1 MKLISKLIPNNTKE
15 VIKIII
21 NYIYPRNITCIIC
34 DNPIKLTNSYS
45 LCKDCFKELKFILDG
60 CNKCGKPIVNR
71 SLERESLIECNYC
84 FNKTFYFDKV
94 ISCIEYDEISK
105 KLILDFKYKSK
116 TYLCKYIAYLM
127 KERMLLED
135 IKVDYILFV
144 PLHKK
149 RIRER
154 GFNRSEKIANKLGEF
169 LNIPVLD
176 CIDRVKNTK
185 KLYKLNKED
194 REKELK
200 NGFKIKENINLIK
213 NKKVILID
221 DIFTTGSTANEISK
235 VLKINSADSI
245 CIFTLLTTCVDV
257 YVKE

>member
-154 GFNRSEKIANKLGEF
+154 GFNQSEKIANKLGEF

>member
-1 MKLISKLIPNNTKE
+1 MYWHQIFNLFLDFIYPENISCILCDKP
-15 VIKIII
+15 IKI
-21 NYIYPRNITCIIC
+21 
-34 DNPIKLTNSYS
+34 TNTYS
-45 LCKDCFKELKFILDG
+45 LCKDCFKELHFIKDG
-60 CNKCGKPIVNR
+60 CIKCGKPIIYH
-71 SLERESLIECNYC
+71 SLEKQDIEGCSYC
-84 FNKTFYFDKV
+84 FNKSFYFDKS
-94 ISCIEYDEISK
+94 ISCIEYNDISK
-105 KLILDFKYKSK
+105 QLILGLKYKNK
-116 TYLCKYIAYLM
+116 TYISKYISNII
-127 KERMLLED
+127 KEKLELEN
-135 IKVDYILFV
+135 IKFDYILFV
-144 PLHKK
+144 PLHKN
-149 RIRER
+149 RLRER
-154 GFNRSEKIANKLGEF
+154 GFNQSEKIANKLGEL

-200 NGFKIKENINLIK
+200 NGFTVKENINLIK

>member
-1 MKLISKLIPNNTKE
+1 MKLISKSIPNNIKE
-15 VIKIII
+15 TIKIVI

-34 DNPIKLTNSYS
+34 DNPIKLKNPYS
-45 LCKDCFKELKFILDG
+45 LCRSCFKELRFILDG

-71 SLERESLIECNYC
+71 NLERESLIECNYC
-84 FNKTFYFDKV
+84 YNKTFYFDKA
-94 ISCIEYDEISK
+94 IACIEYDDISK

-116 TYLCKYIAYLM
+116 TYLCRYVAYLM
-127 KERMLLED
+127 KEKIMLED
-135 IKVDYILFV
+135 IKADYILFV

-149 RIRER
+149 RLKKR
-154 GFNRSEKIANKLGEF
+154 GFNQAEKIANKLSG
-169 LNIPVLD
+169 LINIPVLD
-176 CIDRVKNTK
+176 CVSREKNTK

-200 NGFKIKENINLIK
+200 NGFKVKDNINLIK
-213 NKKVILID
+213 NKNVILID

-235 VLKINSADSI
+235 VLKINSVNNI

>member
-1 MKLISKLIPNNTKE
+1 MKLISKLIPNNIKE
-15 VIKIII
+15 ILKIII

-34 DNPIKLTNSYS
+34 DKPIKLTNSYS
-45 LCKDCFKELKFILDG
+45 LCGDCFKELNFILDG

-71 SLERESLIECNYC
+71 NLERESLIECTYC
-84 FNKTFYFDKV
+84 YNKTFYFDKV
-94 ISCIEYDEISK
+94 ISCIEYDDISK

-116 TYLCKYIAYLM
+116 TYLCRYIAYLM
-127 KERMLLED
+127 KEKFTLEH
-135 IKVDYILFV
+135 IKADYILFV

-149 RIRER
+149 RLNKR
-154 GFNRSEKIANKLGEF
+154 GFNQAEKIANKLGE
-169 LNIPVLD
+169 LLEIPVLD
-176 CIDRVKNTK
+176 CINRIKNTK

-200 NGFKIKENINLIK
+200 NGFEVKENINLIK
-213 NKKVILID
+213 NKDVILID

-235 VLKINSADSI
+235 VLKINGVNSI

-257 YVKE
+257 YVKQ

>member
-1 MKLISKLIPNNTKE
+1 MKLISKLIPNNIKE
-15 VIKIII
+15 IIKIII

-45 LCKDCFKELKFILDG
+45 LCRSCFKELIFILDG
-60 CNKCGKPIVNR
+60 CNKCGKPIINR
-71 SLERESLIECNYC
+71 NLERESLIECNYC
-84 FNKTFYFDKV
+84 FNKTFYFDRV

-127 KERMLLED
+127 KERILLED
-135 IKVDYILFV
+135 IKYDYILFV

-149 RIRER
+149 RIKER
-154 GFNRSEKIANKLGEF
+154 GFNQSEKIANKLGAL
-169 LNIPVLD
+169 LNIPVLN

-185 KLYKLNKED
+185 KLYKLNKEY

-200 NGFKIKENINLIK
+200 NGFKVKENINLIK

-235 VLKINSADSI
+235 VLKINLVDSI

>member
-1 MKLISKLIPNNTKE
+1 MKPISKLIPNNIKGY
-15 VIKIII
+15 IKIII

-45 LCKDCFKELKFILDG
+45 LCKSCFKELRFILEG
-60 CNKCGKPIVNR
+60 CNKCGKPIIHRN
-71 SLERESLIECNYC
+71 LERESLIECNYC

-94 ISCIEYDEISK
+94 ISCIEYDDISK

-116 TYLCKYIAYLM
+116 TYLCKYIAQLM
-127 KERMLLED
+127 KEKILLED
-135 IKVDYILFV
+135 MKYDYILFV

-154 GFNRSEKIANKLGEF
+154 GFNQSEKIANKLGEL

-185 KLYKLNKED
+185 KLYRLNKED

-200 NGFKIKENINLIK
+200 NGFKVKENINFIK

-221 DIFTTGSTANEISK
+221 DIFTTGATANEISK
-235 VLKINSADSI
+235 VLKINLVDCI
-245 CIFTLLTTCVDV
+245 CIFTLLTTYVDV

>member
-1 MKLISKLIPNNTKE
+1 MKPISKLIPNNIKGY
-15 VIKIII
+15 IKIII

-45 LCKDCFKELKFILDG
+45 LCKSCFKELRFILEG
-60 CNKCGKPIVNR
+60 CNKCGKPIIHRN
-71 SLERESLIECNYC
+71 LERESLIECNYC

-94 ISCIEYDEISK
+94 ISCIEYDDISK

-116 TYLCKYIAYLM
+116 TYLCKYIAQLM
-127 KERMLLED
+127 KEKILLED
-135 IKVDYILFV
+135 MKYDYILFV

-154 GFNRSEKIANKLGEF
+154 GFNQSEKIANKLGEL

-185 KLYKLNKED
+185 KLYRLNKED

-200 NGFKIKENINLIK
+200 NGFKVNENINLIK

-221 DIFTTGSTANEISK
+221 DIFTTGATANEISK
-235 VLKINSADSI
+235 VLKINLVDCI
-245 CIFTLLTTCVDV
+245 CIFTLLTTYVDV

>member
-15 VIKIII
+15 FIKIII

-45 LCKDCFKELKFILDG
+45 LCKSCFKELKFILDG

-71 SLERESLIECNYC
+71 NLERESLIECNYC

-154 GFNRSEKIANKLGEF
+154 GFNQSEKIANKLGKL

-200 NGFKIKENINLIK
+200 NGFKVKENINLIK

-221 DIFTTGSTANEISK
+221 DIFTTGSTVNEISK

>member
-1 MKLISKLIPNNTKE
+1 MKLISKLIPNNIKE
-15 VIKIII
+15 TIKIAI

-34 DNPIKLTNSYS
+34 DNPIKLKNSYS
-45 LCKDCFKELKFILDG
+45 LCRSCFKELRFILDG

-71 SLERESLIECNYC
+71 NLERESLIGCNYC
-84 FNKTFYFDKV
+84 YNKTFYFDKA
-94 ISCIEYDEISK
+94 ISCIEYDDISK

-116 TYLCKYIAYLM
+116 TYLCRYVAYLM
-127 KERMLLED
+127 KEKILLED
-135 IKVDYILFV
+135 IKADYILFV

-149 RIRER
+149 RLKKR
-154 GFNRSEKIANKLGEF
+154 GFNQAEKIANKLSD
-169 LNIPVLD
+169 LINIPVLD
-176 CIDRVKNTK
+176 CISREKNTK

-200 NGFKIKENINLIK
+200 NGFKVKENINFIK
-213 NKKVILID
+213 NKNVILID

-235 VLKINSADSI
+235 VLKINSVNNI

>member
-1 MKLISKLIPNNTKE
+1 M
-15 VIKIII
+15 
-21 NYIYPRNITCIIC
+21 
-34 DNPIKLTNSYS
+34 
-45 LCKDCFKELKFILDG
+45 
-60 CNKCGKPIVNR
+60 
-71 SLERESLIECNYC
+71 
-84 FNKTFYFDKV
+84 
-94 ISCIEYDEISK
+94 ISCIEYDDISK

-116 TYLCKYIAYLM
+116 TYLCKYIAQLM
-127 KERMLLED
+127 KEKILLED
-135 IKVDYILFV
+135 MKYDYILFV

-154 GFNRSEKIANKLGEF
+154 GFNQSEKIANKLGEL

-185 KLYKLNKED
+185 KLYRLNKED

-200 NGFKIKENINLIK
+200 NGFKVKENINFIK

-221 DIFTTGSTANEISK
+221 DIFTTGATANEISK
-235 VLKINSADSI
+235 VLKINLVDCI
-245 CIFTLLTTCVDV
+245 CIFTLLTTYVDV